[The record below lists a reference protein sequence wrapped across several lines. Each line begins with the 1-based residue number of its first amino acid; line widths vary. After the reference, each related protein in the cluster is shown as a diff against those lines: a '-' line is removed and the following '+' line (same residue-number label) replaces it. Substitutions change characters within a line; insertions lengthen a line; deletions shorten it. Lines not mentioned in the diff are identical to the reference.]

1 MNSDQQV
8 RMEIPTVRGMAKRFA
23 TISDVLKN
31 VSRTLQALLTV
42 LKTTAFIGLVGGY
55 AVAQYIETI
64 KPFIDEMAKKT
75 AEISKD
81 LTASVNAYERGDQQ
95 GATRFF

>member
-1 MNSDQQV
+1 MNSSQGVFMDV
-8 RMEIPTVRGMAKRFA
+8 PVVRGMAKRFG

-31 VSRTLQALLTV
+31 VSRALQALLTV
-42 LKTTAFIGLVGGY
+42 LKATAFIGSVGNF
-55 AVAQYIETI
+55 AMIQLINQI

-81 LTASVNAYERGDQQ
+81 LGASVNAYERGDQQ
-95 GATRFF
+95 GATRFY